1 MHDDEEE
8 EEEVVRSDVGSV
20 VVVAGLSG
28 LVLRSV
34 DDVKGVD

>member
-1 MHDDEEE
+1 MHDD

-20 VVVAGLSG
+20 VIAGLSG